1 MSNLLQSTQ
10 LIDVNT
16 GNWLLNVLSHQH
28 EVGATFGGRGKGPIC
43 QSPELSRN
51 GPGAGWRQAAASRE
65 LHMFSALFLPFPLQL
80 GTAVTHQGWQWWG
93 VFALGAD
100 LHRTPSALTLLL
112 HLLFAAH
119 HSHPVGEHTAEW

>member
-1 MSNLLQSTQ
+1 MRWVPHL
-10 LIDVNT
+10 VA
-16 GNWLLNVLSHQH
+16 GARGRFVRALNYL
-28 EVGATFGGRGKGPIC
+28 EMA
-43 QSPELSRN
+43 LAL
-51 GPGAGWRQAAASRE
+51 AGEAAASRE
-65 LHMFSALFLPFPLQL
+65 LHMFSALFLPLPLQL